1 MFVKKEIEI
10 ELFPVSEKIDESKVA
25 QYIDAE
31 SVKISMNENLDIDFI
46 RRWYEKLDWKTL
58 TINFEFTESELLEF
72 FGSIHWKSAVYCQP
86 ACTKDFIKDNNLE
99 YVIEEL
105 QSFNQEF
112 MLEAMEQF
120 GNIDNLTVISE
131 KNREIVL
138 EILLCR
144 IHNRIGFTDGG
155 HLELLFEDG
164 SIYELPNDRL
174 PHLLRDLK
182 IETLE
187 NNDIIDCIR
196 KTADSFGEKIN

>member
-1 MFVKKEIEI
+1 MEIEI
-10 ELFPVSEKIDESKVA
+10 DLFPVYKKLDENKVA
-25 QYIDAE
+25 KYIDAE
-31 SVKISMNENLDIDFI
+31 SVKISMNEHIDIDFI

-86 ACTKDFIKDNNLE
+86 ACTKKFIEENNLD
-99 YVIEEL
+99 YVIKEL

-112 MLEAMEQF
+112 MLESIEKF
-120 GNIDNLTVISE
+120 GNIDNLTVINE

-138 EILLCR
+138 DVLLSR
-144 IHNRIGFTDGG
+144 IHNRIGFNDG

-164 SIYELPNDRL
+164 SIYNLPSCKL
-174 PHLLRDLK
+174 VYLLRDLK
-182 IETLE
+182 IELLE

-196 KTADSFGEKIN
+196 KTAESFGEKI